1 MVGQPRD
8 FFGNH
13 DIDLLHNWGADLLEY
28 DLPANLE
35 TFIATYKQLNEQDQG
50 QEITRPDMLN
60 DGQQK
65 VYDYVLNNFSNSI
78 ETNTPRP
85 ENVIVM
91 RKGGVGKSFLIQ
103 AMEHGIWQFMM
114 ARYGRDEYL
123 NVRTAVKLAAF
134 TGKAAF

>member
-8 FFGNH
+8 FFGNR

-35 TFIATYKQLNEQDQG
+35 TFIMTHKQLNKRDQG
-50 QEITRPDMLN
+50 QDIVRRDMLN
-60 DGQQK
+60 DGQRK

-78 ETNTPRP
+78 ETNAPRL

-91 RKGGVGKSFLIQ
+91 GKGGVGKSFLIR
-103 AMEHGIWQFMM
+103 AMEHGI
-114 ARYGRDEYL
+114 
-123 NVRTAVKLAAF
+123 
-134 TGKAAF
+134 